1 MRSRKVCWRLV
12 PNRSVS
18 HDGSEEI
25 CVLSK
30 IATGVIVVMSL
41 FAYSAGGLQ
50 PPETRLLVDR
60 ESLKVVAA
68 RSFPQDLACE
78 IFVGPPG
85 EPEFVTK
92 GGGGQVKNAGID
104 LGVGRPSV
112 SFVRRDTRQRSYVL
126 YLFLDRPG
134 QPVSGLF
141 DLNLDGEWD
150 VRKIPPKQFIRV
162 GAEWVEVDSIDGIT
176 EEKTTAVRGTTQFVF
191 DKDKWISRRTAP
203 VR

>member
-1 MRSRKVCWRLV
+1 M
-12 PNRSVS
+12 
-18 HDGSEEI
+18 
-25 CVLSK
+25 LSK
-30 IATGVIVVMSL
+30 IATGVLVVTSL

-50 PPETRLLVDR
+50 PSETRVLVDR

-68 RSFPQDLACE
+68 QSFPQDLACE

-92 GGGGQVKNAGID
+92 GGGGQIEKASVD

-112 SFVRRDTRQRSYVL
+112 SFVRRETRQRSYVL

-150 VRKIPPKQFIRV
+150 VRKVPPKLFIRV
-162 GAEWVEVDSIDGIT
+162 GAEWVEVDSIDGLT
-176 EEKTTAVRGTTQFVF
+176 AEKTTAVRGTTQFLF
-191 DKDKWISRRTAP
+191 DKDKWISRRTTPA
-203 VR
+203 R